1 MAKACMGDIG
11 QKLPENI
18 IILKTNLM
26 FIITILECYGDR
38 KTVTIMPIAN
48 TETYKFSRYKCSFIT
63 VVVEKTNSCLAEAEC
78 TVKVCVLW

>member
-18 IILKTNLM
+18 IILETNLM

-63 VVVEKTNSCLAEAEC
+63 VVVEKQ
-78 TVKVCVLW
+78 TVA

>member
-18 IILKTNLM
+18 IILETNLM
-26 FIITILECYGDR
+26 FIITRLECYGDR

-48 TETYKFSRYKCSFIT
+48 TETYKFSRYKYSFIT
-63 VVVEKTNSCLAEAEC
+63 VVVEKKKSCLAEAES